1 MSFIQLSMGRT
12 RVTFDEVKA
21 VGTRYEVVDG
31 KKRRRQKTF
40 YQTVNPFNKNADGSV
55 KTRAEV
61 YVAVKAEAHAWE
73 NTLP

>member
-21 VGTRYEVVDG
+21 VGTRYEVIDG

-61 YVAVKAEAHAWE
+61 YAAVRAEARAWE